1 MGMVELSC
9 GISRFRPGII
19 MAEAEGDQLNLIEE
33 WFEKKSRQAAIFS
46 AGKQDCNLHKLPTA
60 SSRAISWLW

>member
-1 MGMVELSC
+1 MAQLQSS
-9 GISRFRPGII
+9 ISRSHPGIV
-19 MAEAEGDQLNLIEE
+19 MAEAEGDQLNPIEE

>member
-1 MGMVELSC
+1 
-9 GISRFRPGII
+9 

-46 AGKQDCNLHKLPTA
+46 AGKQDCNLHELPTA
-60 SSRAISWLW
+60 YSRFISWLW